1 MVEYIQEKQIRLE
14 GDLSARRLEEI
25 KEQLT
30 AELLDL
36 HLLHITIAR
45 VTVLDLS
52 TLQWIYAFGCA
63 ANSEG
68 KEVVVTLNLPNELEE
83 LVRISGVRKM
93 FNRFK
98 ERC

>member
-1 MVEYIQEKQIRLE
+1 MVEYIKEKQIRLE

-36 HLLHITIAR
+36 HLLHVTIAR

-68 KEVVVTLNLPNELEE
+68 KEVVVTLNLSNELEE

-98 ERC
+98 ERR